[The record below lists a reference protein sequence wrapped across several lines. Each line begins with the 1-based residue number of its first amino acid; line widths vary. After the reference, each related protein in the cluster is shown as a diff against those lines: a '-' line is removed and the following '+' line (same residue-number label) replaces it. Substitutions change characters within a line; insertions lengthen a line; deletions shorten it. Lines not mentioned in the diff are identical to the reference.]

1 MIKNFILQ
9 KFVALLWFGFCLF
22 FFMVVANHQTLQYLF
37 SSKSE
42 AIQNIHNTFKPLF
55 YRNLRA

>member
-22 FFMVVANHQTLQYLF
+22 FFLAVSNYEIPQYLF

-42 AIQNIHNTFKPLF
+42 VIQNIHKTFKPLF
-55 YRNLRA
+55 YRNIHA